1 MGSPHVASFLS
12 GWTVGQ
18 LGRTL
23 WHRVENVS
31 QPHEEAQ
38 HGRLGLGAQAFTSR
52 GQLISCQLVVQ
63 VICLDNFFTGCKEN
77 VLHLIDKSNF
87 EMVRHDITER
97 ILLEVDQ
104 IYHLACPASPIHYK

>member
-1 MGSPHVASFLS
+1 MHLARSAHTSFS
-12 GWTVGQ
+12 
-18 LGRTL
+18 
-23 WHRVENVS
+23 
-31 QPHEEAQ
+31 
-38 HGRLGLGAQAFTSR
+38 
-52 GQLISCQLVVQ
+52 LVVQ

-77 VLHLIDKSNF
+77 VLHLLDRSNF